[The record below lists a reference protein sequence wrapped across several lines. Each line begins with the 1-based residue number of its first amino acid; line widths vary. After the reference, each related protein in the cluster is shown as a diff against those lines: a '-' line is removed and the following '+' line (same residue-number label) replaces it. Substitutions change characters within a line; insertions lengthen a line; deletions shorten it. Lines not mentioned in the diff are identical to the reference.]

1 MSLYKFYSVWIRT
14 YIFLIVAHISVS
26 SMTNQAVD
34 FIYNYFA
41 IRLKNNV
48 RNHGGPS
55 PIEASWEFPTLILQE
70 PACKDNPKPLSL
82 LKNKNHH
89 ITYIFSFTV
98 YLNHSKPTTA
108 IWGLETYF
116 HTLGSQINFW
126 CVYLSW
132 NREPFHWSNYICYI
146 F

>member
-1 MSLYKFYSVWIRT
+1 MCNNICMSLYKFYSVWIRT

-98 YLNHSKPTTA
+98 CPSYIEYLNHSKSATA
-108 IWGLETYF
+108 IWRLETRNLFSYSG
-116 HTLGSQINFW
+116 HK
-126 CVYLSW
+126 
-132 NREPFHWSNYICYI
+132 
-146 F
+146 